1 MYHFDLYRLSRSQEL
16 DDMGCEEYLFGKGV
30 SVIEWADKAEDILP
44 ERTIFIRIGYTGEN
58 ERLITI
64 SGESKEIDAIAEQL
78 EDGGF

>member
-1 MYHFDLYRLSRSQEL
+1 
-16 DDMGCEEYLFGKGV
+16 MGCEGYLFGKGV

-44 ERTIFIRIGYTGEN
+44 ERTIFIRISYAGEN

-64 SGESKEIDAIAEQL
+64 SVESKRMHVIAEQL